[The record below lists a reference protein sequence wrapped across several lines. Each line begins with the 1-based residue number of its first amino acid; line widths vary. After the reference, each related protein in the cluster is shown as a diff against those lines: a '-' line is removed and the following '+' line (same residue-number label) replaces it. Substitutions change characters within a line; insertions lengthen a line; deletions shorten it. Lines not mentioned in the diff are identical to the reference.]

1 MMPTLLAIVGPTAT
15 GKSALAI
22 ALAQRTEPRGE
33 IVNCDSTAVY
43 QRFDIGTDK
52 VSAAEQQ
59 GVPHHLVD
67 ILPPTERYSAARYAE
82 TAAQVIRDITGRGK
96 LPILVGGTGLYYRAL
111 TRGIFPG
118 PARDDRLRERLHAI
132 AAARGPERLHQMVT
146 RLDPASAARILPRDE
161 KRLVRAL
168 EVTLLTGKPLSAHFA
183 DTRSPLDGYRIIT
196 LALRLPAALIAAR
209 VARRVDTQFARGLL
223 DEVEAI
229 LASGVPADA
238 HPFSGL
244 VYRQVMELRQGVR
257 DLEETRE
264 LIVSENRR
272 YARRQ
277 LIWFRK
283 EPNLEWLDGPGEETA
298 TLRQACAAL
307 CSHGIVTDGPNT

>member
-1 MMPTLLAIVGPTAT
+1 MTPTLLAIVGPTAT

-43 QRFDIGTDK
+43 QQFDIGTDK
-52 VSAAEQQ
+52 VSTAEQQ
-59 GVPHHLVD
+59 GVPHHLID
-67 ILPPTERYSAARYAE
+67 IIPPTERFSAARYAE
-82 TAAQVIRDITGRGK
+82 AAAAVIRDITGRGK

-118 PARDDRLRERLHAI
+118 PARDDRLRERLHAL
-132 AAARGPERLHQMVT
+132 AKRRGPERLHQMVA

-168 EVTLLTGKPLSAHFA
+168 EVTLLTGIPLSDHFA
-183 DTRSPLDGYRIIT
+183 DTRSPLADYRIVT
-196 LALRLPAALIAAR
+196 LALRLPAAAIAER
-209 VARRVDTQFARGLL
+209 VARRVDAQFARGLL
-223 DEVEAI
+223 DEVRAI
-229 LASGVPADA
+229 LASGVPPDA

-244 VYRQVMELRQGVR
+244 VYRQVMELLRGER
-257 DLEETRE
+257 DLPATRE
-264 LIVSENRR
+264 LIVAENRR

-283 EPNLEWLDGPGEETA
+283 EPNLEWLDGPGEESA
-298 TLRQACAAL
+298 TLRHACAAL
-307 CSHGIVTDGPNT
+307 RSHGIVTDGPNT